1 MWLFFYTTKLII
13 MPSFDIAS
21 KVDVQT
27 LDNAINVVK
36 KEITNRFDFR
46 DSHVVI
52 DLNKKDFTILLEADS
67 DMKLQQI
74 IDVLIRRSMK
84 QGIDG
89 NAFDFSK
96 DAYPSG
102 KVVKKNVSVK
112 NGLKQDDAKKIVK
125 AIKESGLKVQAAI
138 MDNIIRV
145 TAKKIDDLQAVI
157 ALCNNGNFGVPL
169 QYENMKS

>member
-1 MWLFFYTTKLII
+1 
-13 MPSFDIAS
+13 MPSFDICS

-36 KEITNRFDFR
+36 KEIGNRFDFR
-46 DSHVVI
+46 GSHFEMELDKKNFVI
-52 DLNKKDFTILLEADS
+52 KIEAES
-67 DMKLQQI
+67 DMKMQQV
-74 IDVLIRRSMK
+74 IDVILSRGIK

-96 DAYPSG
+96 EAYPSG
-102 KVVKKNVSVK
+102 KVTKKEVTVK

-125 AIKESGLKVQAAI
+125 AIKDSGLKVQPAI

-145 TAKKIDDLQAVI
+145 TAKKIDDLQDVI
-157 ALCNNGNFGVPL
+157 ALCRNGNFGVPL

>member
-1 MWLFFYTTKLII
+1 

-21 KVDVQT
+21 KVDLQT

-36 KEITNRFDFR
+36 KEISNRFDFR
-46 DSHVVI
+46 GSHFEMEL
-52 DLNKKDFTILLEADS
+52 DKKNFIVKIEAES
-67 DMKLQQI
+67 DMKMQQVV
-74 IDVLIRRSMK
+74 DVILSRGIK

-96 DAYPSG
+96 ESYPSG
-102 KVVKKNVSVK
+102 KITKKEVEVR

-125 AIKESGLKVQAAI
+125 AIKDSGLKVQAAI

-145 TAKKIDDLQAVI
+145 TGKKIDDLQDVI
-157 ALCNNGNFGVPL
+157 ALCRSSNFNIPL
-169 QYENMKS
+169 QYENMKN